1 MATESSTAHAVQTPQ
16 CTRMVERGGLIGDV
30 RRPRVLANDCERR
43 NAPAGNGGG
52 VVVTT
57 GADMKPKRGWPL
69 GKTYAGAPASTGG
82 VVPTLS
88 ASSLSS
94 TEVLYCKGNSW
105 GGACAA
111 QNGWVTWKGTIES
124 ICYRYLESIQIDLL
138 AKLLTV
144 KIVSA
149 AQQPA

>member
-1 MATESSTAHAVQTPQ
+1 M
-16 CTRMVERGGLIGDV
+16 
-30 RRPRVLANDCERR
+30 LANDCERR

-69 GKTYAGAPASTGG
+69 GITYAGAPASTGG

-94 TEVLYCKGNSW
+94 TEVLYCKGELMVAGHARHRT
-105 GGACAA
+105 GGSRGKAQRCAQPRVSSA
-111 QNGWVTWKGTIES
+111 IES
-124 ICYRYLESIQIDLL
+124 TGRLSLSKHE
-138 AKLLTV
+138 
-144 KIVSA
+144 
-149 AQQPA
+149 

>member
-1 MATESSTAHAVQTPQ
+1 M
-16 CTRMVERGGLIGDV
+16 
-30 RRPRVLANDCERR
+30 LANDCERR

-69 GKTYAGAPASTGG
+69 GITYAGAPASTGG